1 MACFLLKGPLGER
14 WMSEGTPYQRLTGE
28 AIVEGQIKWDCGGT
42 LSSSDELMDKLE
54 SQGILWGDVIASVTH
69 RLGIKQCAPC
79 KARQVIL
86 NDIKELGFLETIKRL
101 KGTF

>member
-14 WMSEGTPYQRLTGE
+14 WMASGEPYQLLKGE
-28 AIVEGQIKWDCGGT
+28 AIVEGGIKWDCGDT
-42 LSSSDELMDKLE
+42 SDELMDKLE
-54 SQGILWGDVIASVTH
+54 AEGIKWGDVIANVTQ

-79 KARQVIL
+79 KARQTIL
-86 NDIKELGFLETIKRL
+86 NDIQEVGFLATVKLL